1 MRRPLPAL
9 AWVALIGI
17 AGGCTLGGSEPT
29 FEQPPESAFRA
40 GACRGMAPDILAIGR
55 DARNLGAG
63 DAAPPPV
70 AANLRAAQ
78 DRLRAVQPT
87 LEPDVAPLVDDVVVA
102 IGDVRLASVVNGL
115 TASMATDLSA
125 KYERLVG
132 GCTD

>member
-1 MRRPLPAL
+1 MRRPLSAL

-55 DARNLGAG
+55 DARGLGAG

-70 AANLRAAQ
+70 AANLKAAQ
-78 DRLRAVQPT
+78 EDRK
-87 LEPDVAPLVDDVVVA
+87 
-102 IGDVRLASVVNGL
+102 SVV
-115 TASMATDLSA
+115 
-125 KYERLVG
+125 
-132 GCTD
+132 